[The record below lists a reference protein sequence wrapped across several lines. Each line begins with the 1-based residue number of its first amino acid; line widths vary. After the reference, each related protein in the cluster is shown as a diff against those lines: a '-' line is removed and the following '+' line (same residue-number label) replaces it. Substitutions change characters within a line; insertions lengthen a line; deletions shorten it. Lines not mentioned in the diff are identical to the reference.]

1 LHTGNSP
8 NENDYAHEA
17 TGFPTWHRLF
27 LLWFER
33 EMQIFLQ
40 DENFSLHYWDW
51 RNPKQ
56 RRSLFQSNRLGEHN
70 MFTSAVT
77 GQLFDNDGWQTVCW
91 YNGSGGVSRPEP
103 HRICDPRDNTGPLQR
118 CPNKTTCEANYT
130 GWPSSD
136 DVKAAVNEQDYDIS
150 GYNKFSHGGFRNLLE
165 GFKVV
170 SSCGNSIRGRDLCLE
185 EDGMRLERLLHNT
198 VSCYKYQ

>member
-1 LHTGNSP
+1 MLIVLHTGNSP

-40 DENFSLHYWDW
+40 DENFTLHYWDW
-51 RNPKQ
+51 RDSNQ

-70 MFTSAVT
+70 MVTSAVT

-91 YNGSGGVSRPEP
+91 YDALN
-103 HRICDPRDNTGPLQR
+103 RIGFVTHVKIQALYNAAQTRQLVKP
-118 CPNKTTCEANYT
+118 TT
-130 GWPSSD
+130 W
-136 DVKAAVNEQDYDIS
+136 
-150 GYNKFSHGGFRNLLE
+150 
-165 GFKVV
+165 
-170 SSCGNSIRGRDLCLE
+170 
-185 EDGMRLERLLHNT
+185 DGHHLMM
-198 VSCYKYQ
+198 